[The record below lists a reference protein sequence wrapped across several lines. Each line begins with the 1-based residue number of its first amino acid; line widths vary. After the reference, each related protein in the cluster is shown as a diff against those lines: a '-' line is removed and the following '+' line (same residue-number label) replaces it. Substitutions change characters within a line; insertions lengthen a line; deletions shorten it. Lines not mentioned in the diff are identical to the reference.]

1 MANATIDIT
10 DSNGRINN
18 NLPKRIFRESA
29 ENKNLLAKAGSLY
42 YGTGETETVTI
53 KLADKSTQT
62 YQIPITKAVE
72 PPKGGIKNGVYY
84 GIKFVYNTTNQKIT
98 SAKLVEVAA
107 PSTTFPIV
115 GGSMHWASEI
125 SGDTEAWENHYYD
138 GSDEYNVQTVAF
150 TYNTTTAYKGMYW
163 FSGNGT
169 SYELY
174 YMAGR
179 SPVRES
185 DTLVANYDGD
195 DGTWNWTASDYQ
207 TATLSFA
214 AQAVSKGFY
223 NYVAQYMVMA

>member
-18 NLPKRIFRESA
+18 NLPKRIFREST

-42 YGTGETETVTI
+42 YGTGETEEVTI
-53 KLADKSTQT
+53 TTDNGTQSC
-62 YQIPITKAVE
+62 QIPVTKAIE
-72 PPKGGIKNGVYY
+72 PPEGGIKNGVLY
-84 GIKFVYNTTNQKIT
+84 GIKFVYNTTNQIIT

-107 PSTTFPIV
+107 PSPAFPIIV
-115 GGSMHWASEI
+115 GSMHWASEI

-174 YMAGR
+174 YMAGS

-214 AQAVSKGFY
+214 AQVVSKGFY

>member
-18 NLPKRIFRESA
+18 NLPKRIFREST

-42 YGTGETETVTI
+42 YGTGETEEVTI
-53 KLADKSTQT
+53 TTDNGTQSC
-62 YQIPITKAVE
+62 QIPVTKAIE
-72 PPKGGIKNGVYY
+72 PPKGGIKNGVLY
-84 GIKFVYNTTNQKIT
+84 GIKFVYNTTNQIIT

-174 YMAGR
+174 YMAGS

-195 DGTWNWTASDYQ
+195 DRTWNWTASDYQ

>member
-1 MANATIDIT
+1 MANATTDIT

-18 NLPKRIFRESA
+18 HLPKRIFRESA

-42 YGTGETETVTI
+42 YGTGETETATI
-53 KLADKSTQT
+53 KLADGPDQT

-72 PPKGGIKNGVYY
+72 PPIGGIKNDAVY
-84 GIKFVYNTTNQKIT
+84 GIKFVYNTTNQIIT
-98 SAKLVEVAA
+98 SAKLVEIAA

-174 YMAGR
+174 YMAGS
-179 SPVRES
+179 SPNRES
-185 DTLVANYDGD
+185 DALVANYDNA
-195 DGTWNWTASDYQ
+195 DGIWNWTTSDYQ